1 MKNTFTRKDFL
12 VSSCKAGCSLIAG
25 LSVLSSIE
33 SCSSIKVFK
42 VESADGK
49 IQIPLTEFTET
60 NIRIIRV
67 ANLEYDIM
75 VAKKTDGNYSAVY
88 MRCTH
93 QDWQLTANTKGLN
106 CSMHGSSF
114 DLDGNVLVGPATN
127 PLKKFTVSK
136 TNTHLILS

>member
-1 MKNTFTRKDFL
+1 MKNIFTRKDFL
-12 VSSCKAGCSLIAG
+12 VSSCKAGCGLIAG
-25 LSVLSSIE
+25 LSVLSSVE

-42 VESADGK
+42 VESSDGK

-75 VAKKTDGNYSAVY
+75 VAKKTDGSYSAVY